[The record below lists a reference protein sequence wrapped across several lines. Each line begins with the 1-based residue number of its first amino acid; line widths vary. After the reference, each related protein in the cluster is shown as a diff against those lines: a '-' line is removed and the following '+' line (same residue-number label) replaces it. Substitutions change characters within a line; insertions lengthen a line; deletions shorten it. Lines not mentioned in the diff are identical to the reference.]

1 MAVDKIDDSH
11 HDNLLKEKA
20 KQGKSSFASIPFRY
34 LLSFVAETLILII
47 LISIL
52 TLHLYLLLYTL
63 RVRSW
68 IPKRYKKVKNQ

>member
-11 HDNLLKEKA
+11 HNLLKEKA
-20 KQGKSSFASIPFRY
+20 KQEKTFTSIPFRF
-34 LLSFVAETLILII
+34 LLSFVAETLII

-52 TLHLYLLLYTL
+52 TLHLYLLPYTL

>member
-1 MAVDKIDDSH
+1 MAVDKIDDRH

-20 KQGKSSFASIPFRY
+20 KQEKTFTSIPFRY
-34 LLSFVAETLILII
+34 LLSFVAETLII

-52 TLHLYLLLYTL
+52 TLHLYLLPYTL
-63 RVRSW
+63 RMRSW